1 MCCMEAH
8 SAGNVLIAAGGT
20 GGHIFPA
27 QTLAHCLLGKG
38 FQPTLVT
45 DRRGIEL
52 GCGRA
57 GLPCYT
63 LYSSPFSNQ
72 GLMGVALAGM
82 KLSVGVV
89 QAWFLVRRLEPVA
102 VVGFGGHASLPLM
115 LVAVRMKL
123 PTVIHEANAVL
134 GRANRLLAPRVSAI
148 ATSFDNTA
156 GLARVHRGKE
166 VRTGMP
172 VRTDIVSL
180 RGKVTRSLSLDSK
193 IQLLVIGGSQGSRVL
208 SEVVPAAL
216 AQMPSYLKTRVVVVH
231 QCRAIDQDKVATAF
245 EIGGIN
251 ASVSPFIEDM
261 AAALG
266 DAHLVISRSGASTVA
281 ELAAAGRP
289 ALLVPFPH
297 ATDDHQTANA
307 RALVD
312 AGGAWMMHE
321 NDFKVPKLKTWLVDI
336 LRDPRVLAAVGHK
349 ARTIGEPDAASNLAE
364 VTSRLISKHG
374 IGLTLG

>member
-27 QTLAHCLLGKG
+27 QTLAHCLLGQG

-63 LYSSPFSNQ
+63 LYSASFSNQ

-82 KLSVGVV
+82 KLSVGLV
-89 QAWFLVRRLEPVA
+89 QAWFLVRRLGPMA
-102 VVGFGGHASLPLM
+102 GVGFGGHASLPLM

-123 PTVIHEANAVL
+123 PTVIHESNAVL
-134 GRANRLLAPRVSAI
+134 GRANRLLAPKVSAI
-148 ATSFDNTA
+148 ATSFDNTT
-156 GLARVHRGKE
+156 GLAGVHRGKE
-166 VRTGMP
+166 VRTGVP
-172 VRTDIVSL
+172 VRTDIISL
-180 RGKVTRSLSLDSK
+180 RGKASRPLSLDSK

-208 SEVVPAAL
+208 SEIVPAAL
-216 AQMPSYLKTRVVVVH
+216 AQMPSYLKTRLVVVH

-245 EIGGIN
+245 EMGGVN

-266 DAHLVISRSGASTVA
+266 AAHLVISRAGASTVA

-321 NDFKVPKLKTWLVDI
+321 KDFKVPKLKTWLVDI
-336 LRDPRVLAAVGHK
+336 LRDPRVLATVGRK
-349 ARTIGEPDAASNLAE
+349 ARAIGEPDAASNLAE
-364 VTSRLISKHG
+364 VTSRLVSKHG
-374 IGLTLG
+374 IGQTLG

>member
-1 MCCMEAH
+1 MCRMEAL
-8 SAGNVLIAAGGT
+8 SAGSVLIAAGGT

-27 QTLAHCLLGKG
+27 QTLAHCLLGQG

-63 LYSSPFSNQ
+63 LYSASFSNQ
-72 GLMGVALAGM
+72 SLMGVALAGM
-82 KLSVGVV
+82 KLSVGLV
-89 QAWFLVRRLEPVA
+89 QAWFLVRRLGPMA

-123 PTVIHEANAVL
+123 PTVIHESNAVL
-134 GRANRLLAPRVSAI
+134 GRANRLLAPKVSAI
-148 ATSFDNTA
+148 ATSFDNTT
-156 GLARVHRGKE
+156 GLAGVHRGKE
-166 VRTGMP
+166 VRTGVP

-180 RGKVTRSLSLDSK
+180 RGKVTRPLSLDSK

-216 AQMPSYLKTRVVVVH
+216 AQMPSYLKKRLVVVH
-231 QCRAIDQDKVATAF
+231 QCRAIDRDKVATSF

-266 DAHLVISRSGASTVA
+266 AAHLVISRSGASTVA

-321 NDFKVPKLKTWLVDI
+321 KDFKVPKLKTWLVDI
-336 LRDPRVLAAVGHK
+336 LRDPRVLAVAAHK
-349 ARTIGEPDAASNLAE
+349 ARATGEPDAASNLAE

-374 IGLTLG
+374 IGQTLG

>member
-1 MCCMEAH
+1 MCRMEAL
-8 SAGNVLIAAGGT
+8 SAGSVLIAAGGT

-27 QTLAHCLLGKG
+27 QTLAHCLLGQG

-63 LYSSPFSNQ
+63 LYSASFSNQ

-82 KLSVGVV
+82 KLSVGLV
-89 QAWFLVRRLEPVA
+89 QAWFLVRRLGPMV

-123 PTVIHEANAVL
+123 PTVIHESNAVL
-134 GRANRLLAPRVSAI
+134 GRANRLLAPKVSAI
-148 ATSFDNTA
+148 ATSFDNTT
-156 GLARVHRGKE
+156 GLAGVHRGKE
-166 VRTGMP
+166 VRTGVP
-172 VRTDIVSL
+172 VRTDIISL
-180 RGKVTRSLSLDSK
+180 RGKASRPLSLDSK

-208 SEVVPAAL
+208 SEVVPAAI
-216 AQMPSYLKTRVVVVH
+216 AQMPSYLKTRLVVAH
-231 QCRAIDQDKVATAF
+231 QCRAIDRDKVATAF
-245 EIGGIN
+245 KIGGVN

-266 DAHLVISRSGASTVA
+266 AAHLVISRSGASTVA

-321 NDFKVPKLKTWLVDI
+321 KDFKVPKLKTWLVDI
-336 LRDPRVLAAVGHK
+336 LRDPRVLAVAAHK
-349 ARTIGEPDAASNLAE
+349 ARATGEPDAASNLAE